1 MKELFWK
8 QLRKLEIKEFNWKEK
23 GEKNMKQTM
32 VKEFCVSDYRR
43 TIKLEYRIYFALI
56 FLISI
61 PLATFTWVT
70 CLIMNIFNSNAK
82 KNEGI
87 FKRAWGHAQVITPMI
102 FTA

>member
-1 MKELFWK
+1 
-8 QLRKLEIKEFNWKEK
+8 
-23 GEKNMKQTM
+23 MKQSA

-56 FLISI
+56 FIISI
-61 PLATFTWVT
+61 PLATFAWVT

-87 FKRAWGHAQVITPMI
+87 FRRAWGHAQVITPMI